1 MITNPGEGGVVS
13 KLDDLQTSAH
23 QVSGDMDSPLSGL
36 GQVIADNEDAVQEA
50 VQWGNEGGA
59 QVLDGPG
66 KQALEEALQYGQQMQ
81 EKLKEYADVVEQAK
95 RGSG

>member
-1 MITNPGEGGVVS
+1 MS
-13 KLDDLQTSAH
+13 KLDDLQTAAH
-23 QVSGDMDSPLSGL
+23 QVSSDLDSPLSGL
-36 GQVIADNEDAVQEA
+36 GQVISDNDDAVQEA

-66 KQALEEALQYGQQMQ
+66 KSALEEAMQFGQQMQ

-95 RGSG
+95 AGGG